1 MITLAYDRFD
11 KIRNQPYPN
20 GWNELYYKY
29 ADTLDGDD
37 WFEKLRK
44 KFKVASNHSELRGN
58 ILFKYSGNYSV
69 IKNIDYK
76 NYNSNILFYP
86 IEIYGNHNQ
95 FIYDK
100 EEVTESGLKYYTNFK
115 NVVSTEAIELAKLGK
130 LIFVINES
138 HEPFS
143 DINFINKFYLDIK
156 EIGLDAQMFILF
168 LGTSNLL
175 ELYPEINQFGFNF
188 YFEDNLLISSCKK
201 VTDLKENAFYT
212 LGYKSEWL
220 NTIDIIQKRSKWF
233 VCPNRN
239 SNKHHRF
246 SLGCYI
252 ESENLWEKFYCSFL
266 KKAEQ
271 LPILYGTN
279 KEFENKL
286 KEAAKVFVNR
296 LPIEMDTFSLS
307 ESQKESFESMRAFK
321 KEIYLDSYIHI
332 VTETNFSKD
341 IFPTEKIINPI
352 TVLQPFILFGAPGY
366 LKYFRSLG
374 FKTFDGFIDESYDL
388 EYHDG
393 KRFEMLCNEIK
404 RLSEISLDE
413 IHNWYISIIP
423 ILEYNRNHAEEFAK
437 KNMFIENLK
446 NYKWN
451 SQEKKL
457 L

>member
-1 MITLAYDRFD
+1 MS
-11 KIRNQPYPN
+11 KIL
-20 GWNELYYKY
+20 LY
-29 ADTLDGDD
+29 
-37 WFEKLRK
+37 
-44 KFKVASNHSELRGN
+44 
-58 ILFKYSGNYSV
+58 
-69 IKNIDYK
+69 
-76 NYNSNILFYP
+76 
-86 IEIYGNHNQ
+86 
-95 FIYDK
+95 
-100 EEVTESGLKYYTNFK
+100 
-115 NVVSTEAIELAKLGK
+115 
-130 LIFVINES
+130 
-138 HEPFS
+138 
-143 DINFINKFYLDIK
+143 
-156 EIGLDAQMFILF
+156 
-168 LGTSNLL
+168 
-175 ELYPEINQFGFNF
+175 F

-388 EYHDG
+388 ECDD
-393 KRFEMLCNEIK
+393 FA
-404 RLSEISLDE
+404 RLRLIQSEIEKFANKTKEEKDQFLNDVKDIC
-413 IHNWYISIIP
+413 IHNQKVFLEYALKSWKTGFENIEMYNILNFLLGEKKSII
-423 ILEYNRNHAEEFAK
+423 
-437 KNMFIENLK
+437 
-446 NYKWN
+446 
-451 SQEKKL
+451 
-457 L
+457 